1 MLMRSFAAGAIAV
14 LLIGAGGQLRAD
26 CVADVR
32 HVETRRVDDN
42 EFLLKFRVKADNC
55 SDQGC
60 DGDFT
65 FEIDGHNTTPP
76 NRGATQGGRSTL
88 NFRISPTSHIT
99 EVTTNFIFGNHLDP
113 DPGHWVVDMVTITET
128 HCHSD
133 DGAAPTRLQAEG
145 SAVTR

>member
-1 MLMRSFAAGAIAV
+1 MFLRSIGISLLAF
-14 LLIGAGGQLRAD
+14 LLIGVSAPLRAD
-26 CVADVR
+26 CIADVR

-60 DGDFT
+60 EGDFV
-65 FEIDGHNTTPP
+65 FEIEGHNTTPP

-88 NFRISPTSHIT
+88 NFSISPTSHST

-113 DPGHWVVDMVTITET
+113 DPGRWVVDMVTITET
-128 HCHSD
+128 HC
-133 DGAAPTRLQAEG
+133 Q
-145 SAVTR
+145 